1 MAKVGLN
8 FGEKLQVADKEY
20 RILND
25 GLVSAKEILG
35 DLKLIAVVEE
45 DLVYTD
51 DTSQPRRQDGTYPQ
65 IPTGETRGLVLSVSS
80 SVLKKSVNVTVS
92 DMTEVRFAELGI
104 KYRDVIEFDDLTFAY
119 VSIGKRSDR
128 IKLLAS
134 NVKKVGQTPNQSQP
148 KPQEQD
154 KK

>member
-1 MAKVGLN
+1 MAKVGLD

-51 DTSQPRRQDGTYPQ
+51 DTSQPRRQDGKYPQ

-92 DMTEVRFAELGI
+92 DMTEARFAELGI

-134 NVKKVGQTPNQSQP
+134 NVKKVGQTPNQSQS
-148 KPQEQD
+148 KSQEQD

>member
-119 VSIGKRSDR
+119 VLIGKRSDR

-148 KPQEQD
+148 KSQEQD

>member
-134 NVKKVGQTPNQSQP
+134 NVKKVGQAPNQSQP
-148 KPQEQD
+148 KSQEQD

>member
-25 GLVSAKEILG
+25 GLVSAQEILG

-148 KPQEQD
+148 KSQEQD

>member
-25 GLVSAKEILG
+25 GLVQSKEILG

-65 IPTGETRGLVLSVSS
+65 VPTGETRGLVISVSS
-80 SVLKKSVNVTVS
+80 SILKKSVIVTVS
-92 DMTEVRFAELGI
+92 GMTKVHFEGLGI
-104 KYRDVIEFDDLTFAY
+104 NYRDTIEFDDLTFAY

-134 NVKKVGQTPNQSQP
+134 NVKKVAQAPNQP
-148 KPQEQD
+148 KQQEQD

>member
-25 GLVSAKEILG
+25 GLVSVKEILG

-51 DTSQPRRQDGTYPQ
+51 DTSQPRRQDGKYPQ

-119 VSIGKRSDR
+119 VTIGKRSDR

-134 NVKKVGQTPNQSQP
+134 NVKKVGQTPNQSQS
-148 KPQEQD
+148 KSQEQD

>member
-25 GLVSAKEILG
+25 GLVQSKEILG

-45 DLVYTD
+45 DLVYID

-92 DMTEVRFAELGI
+92 DMTEARFAELGI
-104 KYRDVIEFDDLTFAY
+104 KYRDVIDFDDLTFAY

-134 NVKKVGQTPNQSQP
+134 NVKKVGQTSNQP
-148 KPQEQD
+148 KPKEQD

>member
-104 KYRDVIEFDDLTFAY
+104 KYRDVIEFDDLTFAC

-148 KPQEQD
+148 KSQEQD

>member
-25 GLVSAKEILG
+25 GLVQSKEILG

-65 IPTGETRGLVLSVSS
+65 VPTGETRGLVLSVSS
-80 SVLKKSVNVTVS
+80 SILKKSVIVTVS
-92 DMTEVRFAELGI
+92 GMTKVHFEGLGI
-104 KYRDVIEFDDLTFAY
+104 NYRDTIEFDDLTFAY

-134 NVKKVGQTPNQSQP
+134 NVKKVAQAPNQP
-148 KPQEQD
+148 KQQEQD

>member
-45 DLVYTD
+45 DLVFID

-80 SVLKKSVNVTVS
+80 SVLKKSVIITVS
-92 DMTEVRFAELGI
+92 GMIKVRFEELGI
-104 KYRDVIEFDDLTFAY
+104 NYRDAIEFDDLTFAY

-134 NVKKVGQTPNQSQP
+134 NVKKVGQTSNQP
-148 KPQEQD
+148 KPKEQD

>member
-45 DLVYTD
+45 DLVFTD

-80 SVLKKSVNVTVS
+80 SILKKSVIITVS
-92 DMTEVRFAELGI
+92 GMTKVRFEELGI
-104 KYRDVIEFDDLTFAY
+104 NYRDAIEFDDLTFAY

-134 NVKKVGQTPNQSQP
+134 NVKKVGQTPNQS
-148 KPQEQD
+148 KSQEQS

>member
-45 DLVYTD
+45 DLVFTD

-80 SVLKKSVNVTVS
+80 SILKKSVIITVS
-92 DMTEVRFAELGI
+92 GMTKVRFEELGI
-104 KYRDVIEFDDLTFAY
+104 NYRDAIEFDDLTFAY

-134 NVKKVGQTPNQSQP
+134 NVKKVSQTPNQS
-148 KPQEQD
+148 KSQEQS

>member
-35 DLKLIAVVEE
+35 DLKLIAIVEE

-51 DTSQPRRQDGTYPQ
+51 DTSQARRQDGTYPQ

-148 KPQEQD
+148 KKQEQD

>member
-25 GLVSAKEILG
+25 GLVSAKEVLG
-35 DLKLIAVVEE
+35 DLKLIAVVGE

-51 DTSQPRRQDGTYPQ
+51 DTSQPRGQDGRYPQ

-80 SVLKKSVNVTVS
+80 SVLKKSINVTVS
-92 DMTEVRFAELGI
+92 DMTEARFAELGI
-104 KYRDVIEFDDLTFAY
+104 KYRDIVEFDDLTFAY

-134 NVKKVGQTPNQSQP
+134 NVKKVGQTPNQSQL
-148 KPQEQD
+148 KSQEQD

>member
-119 VSIGKRSDR
+119 VSISKRSDR

-148 KPQEQD
+148 KSQEQD

>member
-1 MAKVGLN
+1 MAKVGLD

-25 GLVSAKEILG
+25 GLVSVKEILG
-35 DLKLIAVVEE
+35 DLKLIAVVGE

-51 DTSQPRRQDGTYPQ
+51 DTSQPRGQDGTYPQ

-92 DMTEVRFAELGI
+92 DMTEARFAELGI
-104 KYRDVIEFDDLTFAY
+104 KYRDIIEFDDLTFAY

-134 NVKKVGQTPNQSQP
+134 NVKKVGQTPNQP

>member
-25 GLVSAKEILG
+25 GLVSVKEILG
-35 DLKLIAVVEE
+35 DLKIIAVVEE

-104 KYRDVIEFDDLTFAY
+104 KYRDVIEFDDLIFAY

-134 NVKKVGQTPNQSQP
+134 NVKKVGQTPNQSQS
-148 KPQEQD
+148 KSQEQD

>member
-8 FGEKLQVADKEY
+8 CCEKLQVADKEY

-25 GLVSAKEILG
+25 GLVQSKEILG

-92 DMTEVRFAELGI
+92 DMTEARFAELGI

-134 NVKKVGQTPNQSQP
+134 NVKKVGQTP
-148 KPQEQD
+148 KHLRPQEQD

>member
-25 GLVSAKEILG
+25 GLVQSKEILG

-51 DTSQPRRQDGTYPQ
+51 DTSQSRRQDGTYPQ
-65 IPTGETRGLVLSVSS
+65 IPTGEMRGLVLSVSS

-92 DMTEVRFAELGI
+92 DMTEARFAELGI

-134 NVKKVGQTPNQSQP
+134 NVKKVGQTSNQP
-148 KPQEQD
+148 KPKEQD

>member
-45 DLVYTD
+45 DLVFTD
-51 DTSQPRRQDGTYPQ
+51 DTAQPRRQDGTYPQ

-80 SVLKKSVNVTVS
+80 SILKKSVIITVS
-92 DMTEVRFAELGI
+92 GMTKVRFEELGI
-104 KYRDVIEFDDLTFAY
+104 NYRDAIEFDDLTFAY
-119 VSIGKRSDR
+119 VSIGKRSDQIGR
-128 IKLLAS
+128 AH
-134 NVKKVGQTPNQSQP
+134 V
-148 KPQEQD
+148 
-154 KK
+154 

>member
-25 GLVSAKEILG
+25 GLVQPKGILG

-45 DLVYTD
+45 DLIYTD
-51 DTSQPRRQDGTYPQ
+51 DTSQPRRPDGTYPQ

-148 KPQEQD
+148 KSQEQD

>member
-45 DLVYTD
+45 DLVFTD
-51 DTSQPRRQDGTYPQ
+51 DTSQPRRQDGKYPQ

-80 SVLKKSVNVTVS
+80 SILKKSVIITVS
-92 DMTEVRFAELGI
+92 GMTKVRFEELGI
-104 KYRDVIEFDDLTFAY
+104 NYRDAIEFDDLTFAY

-134 NVKKVGQTPNQSQP
+134 NVKKVGQTPNQS
-148 KPQEQD
+148 KSQEQA